1 MTDRISS
8 RRTRAVRTR
17 AAAALA
23 IATSLVLAGC
33 AGSGYDAETALGL
46 QERVAAVSTA
56 AAEADWSTTETEL
69 MELETAA
76 QTALARGEI
85 TQARA
90 DAIAAAIALVRADV
104 TAALDAE
111 RAAAEQAAAEQAAAE
126 EAAAAEAARV
136 AAEQAAAEE
145 AARDEERGNGGK
157 GKKDDEDDD

>member
-1 MTDRISS
+1 MTDRIPS
-8 RRTRAVRTR
+8 RRPRAARAR
-17 AAAALA
+17 AAAALV
-23 IATSLVLAGC
+23 IAASLVLAGC

-56 AAEADWSTTETEL
+56 AAGGDWSTTETEL

-111 RAAAEQAAAEQAAAE
+111 RAAAEQAAAE